1 MITRV
6 AIALLGA
13 AVLAIS
19 LGIGGAVAGDAIE
32 CRCRYAGENYAEG
45 QCVCIRTP
53 SGGRYACCGKVLN
66 NTSWSFRRGGCPM
79 AEAVVDPAKPPSSTG
94 IIDPPSTNPPS

>member
-6 AIALLGA
+6 TIALLGA
-13 AVLAIS
+13 VILAIG
-19 LGIGGAVAGDAIE
+19 LGIGGAAAGDGAE
-32 CRCRYAGENYAEG
+32 CRCRYAGNDYAEG

-66 NTSWSFRRGGCPM
+66 NTSWSFSQGGCPM
-79 AEAVVDPAKPPSSTG
+79 AEAADEPRPATATVDSRETTPPS
-94 IIDPPSTNPPS
+94 